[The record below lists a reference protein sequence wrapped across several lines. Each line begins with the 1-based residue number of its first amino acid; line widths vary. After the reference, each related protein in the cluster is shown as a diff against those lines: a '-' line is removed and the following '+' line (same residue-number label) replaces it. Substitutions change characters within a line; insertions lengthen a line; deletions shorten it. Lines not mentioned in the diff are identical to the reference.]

1 MSTLQAF
8 LVTAL
13 LFNFVPTQGND
24 NVTPSDLVIV
34 KFSWN
39 PYLNL
44 GDLDNAVPSA
54 DERNVGA
61 TSGAPVRPEPESKS
75 LANATRGF
83 QYKLRTHNRST
94 KTITGIVWD
103 YVFLDAEGSEVGR
116 HHFRSNK
123 DFRIGPGKTKD
134 IIEFSKSQ
142 PSSIVSAKS
151 PTNEKNLPSRIEIDT
166 VYYSDGSIWK
176 RNQ

>member
-1 MSTLQAF
+1 MSTLQAL

-13 LFNFVPTQGND
+13 LFNFAHTQGSE

-44 GDLDNAVPSA
+44 GDLDSAVPSA
-54 DERNVGA
+54 DARTA
-61 TSGAPVRPEPESKS
+61 SPTITPPLPEQGSKS

-83 QYKLRTHNRST
+83 QYKLRIQNRST

-103 YVFLDAEGSEVGR
+103 YVFLDADGSEVSR

-123 DFRIGPGKTKD
+123 DFSIGSGKTKD
-134 IIEFSKSQ
+134 IVEFSKSQ
-142 PSSIVSAKS
+142 PASIVSAKS
-151 PTNEKNLPSRIEIDT
+151 PTNGKNLSGRIEIDT
-166 VYYSDGSIWK
+166 VSYSDGSEW
-176 RNQ
+176 RRDQ

>member
-13 LFNFVPTQGND
+13 LFNFAQTQGSE

-44 GDLDNAVPSA
+44 GDFDNAVPSA
-54 DERNVGA
+54 AEHSGA
-61 TSGAPVRPEPESKS
+61 TMAPALPDQGSKS

-83 QYKLRTHNRST
+83 QYKLRTQNRST

-116 HHFRSNK
+116 HHFRTNK
-123 DFRIGPGKTKD
+123 DFSIGPGKTKD
-134 IIEFSKSQ
+134 IVEFSKSQ
-142 PSSIVSAKS
+142 PASIVSAKS
-151 PTNEKNLPSRIEIDT
+151 PTSGKDLTGRIEIDT
-166 VYYSDGSIWK
+166 VSYSDGSDWK
-176 RNQ
+176 KDH